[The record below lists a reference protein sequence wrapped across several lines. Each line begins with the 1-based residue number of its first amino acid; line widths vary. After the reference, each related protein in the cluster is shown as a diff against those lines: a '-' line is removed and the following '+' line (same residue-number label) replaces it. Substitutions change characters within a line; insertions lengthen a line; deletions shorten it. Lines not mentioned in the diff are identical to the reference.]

1 MDLPVE
7 LVGLLKH
14 AGING
19 KTLAWHLQVN
29 NCLPIKLLLVWVD
42 HSPNCVNVVGLWRAC
57 SSLCSCFVCVVSSVM
72 ELLSSLCSCTNP
84 YIRGKLTYKTEF
96 QDGSV
101 SFSESFDADD
111 SALIDRYPD
120 YTTEADL
127 GDRPPTP
134 THQRV

>member
-1 MDLPVE
+1 MDLLVE
-7 LVGLLKH
+7 LV
-14 AGING
+14 
-19 KTLAWHLQVN
+19 
-29 NCLPIKLLLVWVD
+29 KLLLVWVD

-72 ELLSSLCSCTNP
+72 E
-84 YIRGKLTYKTEF
+84 
-96 QDGSV
+96 DGSV

-127 GDRPPTP
+127 GETN
-134 THQRV
+134 TLS